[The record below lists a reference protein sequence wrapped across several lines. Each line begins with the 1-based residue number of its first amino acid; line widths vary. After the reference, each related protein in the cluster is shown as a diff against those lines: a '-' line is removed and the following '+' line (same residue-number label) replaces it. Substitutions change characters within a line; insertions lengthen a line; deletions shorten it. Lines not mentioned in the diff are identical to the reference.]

1 MAASQ
6 GVFSIARPCPECHG
20 SGRIIEEPC
29 ETCHGSGIVRR
40 TREFSVKIPP
50 GVKDGARIRLPRRG
64 EPGPP
69 GSAPGDLYVTV
80 HVQPHRVFGRKDSD
94 LTVELPVT
102 YSEATLGAEGWAVDR
117 QLLELPHGLHW
128 TEETDPL
135 VLALVSSCDG
145 AVPLTDQLT
154 ILATAHDVEEDALA
168 EVAAPLVAHLVER
181 GFLEIVE

>member
-1 MAASQ
+1 M
-6 GVFSIARPCPECHG
+6 GDPL
-20 SGRIIEEPC
+20 
-29 ETCHGSGIVRR
+29 TRR
-40 TREFSVKIPP
+40 YR
-50 GVKDGARIRLPRRG
+50 A
-64 EPGPP
+64 
-69 GSAPGDLYVTV
+69 APGLLLR
-80 HVQPHRVFGRKDSD
+80 Q
-94 LTVELPVT
+94 
-102 YSEATLGAEGWAVDR
+102 EATLGAEGWAVDR

-181 GFLEIVE
+181 GFREIGEQGDRRVRALVQTVSRASVTVDGEVVGAIGDGLLILVGVAHD